1 MYIRATM
8 SQEKSSP
15 GRSSEERSREGGS
28 PEGHS
33 AEGQRS
39 PEPERVAGRSKL
51 REYVEALLVALIFLK
66 FANAFVL
73 QTFYIPSSSMEE
85 TLLVG
90 DHLFVNRFIYGPGGA
105 LGNPFWLPA
114 RAVRRGDV
122 VIFRSKENPAEDIV
136 KRCIGLPG
144 DRLEMV
150 AKQLY
155 LNGERLDESEYV
167 VFSQPLH
174 PRRDNFAPLTVPEGH
189 YFCFGD
195 NRDNSNDSRFWG
207 ALPAHLVKG
216 RASAIYWSYEG
227 ASDHGNYRGLL
238 STVGENGPGLGN
250 RLLGI
255 VKLPIHFFADTR
267 WGRTALLIR

>member
-1 MYIRATM
+1 MPRDRTGKSAPEIRAA
-8 SQEKSSP
+8 
-15 GRSSEERSREGGS
+15 EEPPR
-28 PEGHS
+28 
-33 AEGQRS
+33 QQ
-39 PEPERVAGRSKL
+39 RSKL
-51 REYVEALLVALIFLK
+51 REYLEALVIALIFLK

-90 DHLFVNRFIYGPGGA
+90 DHLFVNRFIFGPSGS
-105 LGNPFWLPA
+105 LGEASWLPA
-114 RAVRRGDV
+114 RPVQRGDV

-144 DRLEMV
+144 DRLEMI

-155 LNGERLDESEYV
+155 LNGERLDESAYV
-167 VFSQPLH
+167 VFRRPLDPH
-174 PRRDNFAPLTVPEGH
+174 RDNFAPLTVPEGH

-207 ALPAHLVKG
+207 PLPAHLVKG
-216 RASAIYWSYEG
+216 RASAIYWSYA
-227 ASDHGNYRGLL
+227 ASSSNGHYRGLL
-238 STVGENGPGLGN
+238 STANGDGGLGS

-255 VKLPIHFFADTR
+255 LKLPVNFFVHTR
-267 WGRTALLIR
+267 WGRTGLLVR